1 VNGPTPPYSQQSSSW
16 SPNGEQTQQWLR
28 AWAPDLA
35 GGLLVLFVGY
45 LEAVFAGWFSLGAPR
60 VAITLGMA
68 VAVTCTRH
76 RPAVALGLVWLI
88 GLLQYSGGA
97 DIMLIQLSIVYV
109 AFGTARWGSTA
120 TLWTSILSVPAAVI
134 GGLAF
139 TIEGGSHFLYQLPGG
154 TSATVAAEATGL
166 PWQLISAGFVL
177 GLLLVPWLLGL
188 AVRLGVR
195 ASASQA
201 SLEVAEAGAARAQ
214 RETEQAREIAA
225 LREEQARLAPDVHDG
240 VGHSLAVILAQAE
253 SAQYLDD
260 DPVVLK
266 QTMVT
271 IATSARSSLQ
281 DIRQVLAGARQ
292 TGAAP
297 PPGSFEELIE
307 GVRAGGHQVMT
318 NEIGQSRP
326 LPPELEVVAHRVLQ
340 EMLTNAI
347 KHGRRDRPVSV
358 ERHWPEGPWAQ
369 DLRIEV
375 RNIAGSLTADTK
387 PIGLDTG
394 EDAGGQGLAGMRR
407 RLEAVGGKLDVRQR
421 DEPEGPIF
429 TVTAWVPVS
438 GR

>member
-1 VNGPTPPYSQQSSSW
+1 V
-16 SPNGEQTQQWLR
+16 
-28 AWAPDLA
+28 
-35 GGLLVLFVGY
+35 
-45 LEAVFAGWFSLGAPR
+45 
-60 VAITLGMA
+60 
-68 VAVTCTRH
+68 
-76 RPAVALGLVWLI
+76 
-88 GLLQYSGGA
+88 
-97 DIMLIQLSIVYV
+97 
-109 AFGTARWGSTA
+109 
-120 TLWTSILSVPAAVI
+120 LSVPAAVL
-134 GGLAF
+134 GGLAYMARSGF
-139 TIEGGSHFLYQLPGG
+139 GFFSQFPGG
-154 TSATVAAEATGL
+154 GPASEAVAAMGL
-166 PWQLISAGFVL
+166 SWQMFAAAFLIA
-177 GLLLVPWLLGL
+177 LLLVPWLLGL
-188 AVRLGVR
+188 TVRLSVR

-201 SLEVAEAGAARAQ
+201 SLEVAEADAAQAQ

-225 LREEQARLAPDVHDG
+225 LREEQARLASDVHDV

-281 DIRQVLAGARQ
+281 DIRQVLAGPRQ
-292 TGAAP
+292 SGAAA

-307 GVRAGGHQVMT
+307 GVRSGGHQVLVSDL
-318 NEIGQSRP
+318 GPARP
-326 LPPELEVVAHRVLQ
+326 LPPDLEVVAHRVAQ

-347 KHGRRDRPVSV
+347 RHGRRDRPVFV

-387 PIGLDTG
+387 PIGLDAG
-394 EDAGGQGLAGMRR
+394 EDAGGQGLPGMRR

-421 DEPEGPIF
+421 DEPEGPTF

>member
-1 VNGPTPPYSQQSSSW
+1 MTGSPYPRAMNS
-16 SPNGEQTQQWLR
+16 TQMQRWFR
-28 AWAPDLA
+28 VWAPDLA
-35 GGLLVLFVGY
+35 AGLLVLFAGY
-45 LEAVFAGWFSLGAPR
+45 LETVRAVWFSPGLSQ
-60 VAITLGMA
+60 VLISVGMA
-68 VAVTCTRH
+68 AAVTCTRH
-76 RPAVALGLVWLI
+76 RPAVALGLVWI
-88 GLLQYSGGA
+88 IALLQFSGGL
-97 DIMLIQLSIVYV
+97 DLMLVQLSIAYV
-109 AFGTARWGSTA
+109 AFGTARWGDRV
-120 TLWTSILSVPAAVI
+120 TLWASILSVPAAVL
-134 GGLAF
+134 GGLAYMN
-139 TIEGGSHFLYQLPGG
+139 SSSYSLLSQLPGRV
-154 TSATVAAEATGL
+154 SASLAADAMGL
-166 PWQLISAGFVL
+166 SWQMVSAAFVV

-188 AVRLGVR
+188 TVRLSVR

-201 SLEVAEAGAARAQ
+201 SLEVAEADAAQAQ

-225 LREEQARLAPDVHDG
+225 LREEQARLAGDVHDV

-281 DIRQVLAGARQ
+281 DIRQVLAGARENAP
-292 TGAAP
+292 AA

-307 GVRAGGHQVMT
+307 GVRSGGHQVLVSD
-318 NEIGQSRP
+318 IGQSRP
-326 LPPELEVVAHRVLQ
+326 LPPDLEVAAHRVVQ

-347 KHGRRDRPVSV
+347 KHGRRDRPVFV
-358 ERHWPEGPWAQ
+358 ERNWPEGPWAQ

-375 RNIAGSLTADTK
+375 RNIAGSMTADTK

-394 EDAGGQGLAGMRR
+394 EDAGGQGLPGMRR

-421 DEPEGPIF
+421 DEPEGPTF